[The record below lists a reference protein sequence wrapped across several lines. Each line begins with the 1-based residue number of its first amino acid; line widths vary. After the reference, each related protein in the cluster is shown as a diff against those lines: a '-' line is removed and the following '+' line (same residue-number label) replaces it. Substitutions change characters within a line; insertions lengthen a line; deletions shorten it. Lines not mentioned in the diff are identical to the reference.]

1 MRHERGCDMAV
12 LRVATHRFHYKSM
25 EHQNGLLHC
34 SARTRRTQ
42 NLVGGDVPMFW
53 QNGNG
58 DMERFHFAW
67 LRAA

>member
-1 MRHERGCDMAV
+1 MAV
-12 LRVATHRFHYKSM
+12 LRVATHRFHYNSM

-34 SARTRRTQ
+34 SARTSRTE

-53 QNGNG
+53 NANGV
-58 DMERFHFAW
+58 MERFHFAW

>member
-1 MRHERGCDMAV
+1 MAV

-34 SARTRRTQ
+34 SAMTAHFQTQ
-42 NLVGGDVPMFW
+42 EGGDVPMFW
-53 QNGNG
+53 RNTTNGV
-58 DMERFHFAW
+58 MERFHFAW

>member
-1 MRHERGCDMAV
+1 MVV
-12 LRVATHRFHYKSM
+12 LRVATHRLHYNSM

-53 QNGNG
+53 NASGV
-58 DMERFHFAW
+58 MERLHFAW